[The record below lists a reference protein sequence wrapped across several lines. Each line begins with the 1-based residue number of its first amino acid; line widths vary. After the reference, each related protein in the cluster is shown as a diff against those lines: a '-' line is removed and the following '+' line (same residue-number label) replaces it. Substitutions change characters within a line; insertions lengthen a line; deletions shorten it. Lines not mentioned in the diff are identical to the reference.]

1 MRINSIVSKFS
12 NIPLLLQVNEFVNR
26 TQNKYTRFI
35 RMSNI
40 SSLYMLPF
48 TSDHFPRNSGHVW
61 EVFGWDLGVG
71 KDPKSPDSWS
81 VQYPLVFAEFWL
93 FASSQLPF
101 KQGAALLTAAAAS
114 HKSVVHTSHVQCQS
128 LARWVYRWSDVKL
141 KRIEKRKNIAYDIW
155 ICMCLCRKRQLKPC
169 HSSWHFYRRPSG
181 RAKQALGSVTKG
193 GFHGCARRADEG
205 DGGEST
211 PKEINQKVQ
220 THRVRTRNTTPATS
234 RPHIS
239 PLPTNSEDM
248 SSRSP
253 WTPFKFLIYCLA
265 QHSQL
270 RGIHNRVWDP

>member
-114 HKSVVHTSHVQCQS
+114 HKSVVHTSHVRCQS
-128 LARWVYRWSDVKL
+128 LARWVYRWSDFKL
-141 KRIEKRKNIAYDIW
+141 KRIENTKK
-155 ICMCLCRKRQLKPC
+155 
-169 HSSWHFYRRPSG
+169 YRIRHMYVFVCVCAANGNWNHATP
-181 RAKQALGSVTKG
+181 
-193 GFHGCARRADEG
+193 HGTFTWSRADEPSKHW
-205 DGGEST
+205 EVSPKAAST
-211 PKEINQKVQ
+211 VALVEPMKMEASPRQKE
-220 THRVRTRNTTPATS
+220 
-234 RPHIS
+234 
-239 PLPTNSEDM
+239 
-248 SSRSP
+248 
-253 WTPFKFLIYCLA
+253 
-265 QHSQL
+265 
-270 RGIHNRVWDP
+270 

>member
-12 NIPLLLQVNEFVNR
+12 NIPLLLQVNEFANR
-26 TQNKYTRFI
+26 TQNKYTQFI

-81 VQYPLVFAEFWL
+81 VQYPLVFVEFWL

-141 KRIEKRKNIAYDIW
+141 KRIENTQKYRIRHMYLYVFVPQTAIETMPLLQETERTSQASIGK
-155 ICMCLCRKRQLKPC
+155 C
-169 HSSWHFYRRPSG
+169 HQRR
-181 RAKQALGSVTKG
+181 
-193 GFHGCARRADEG
+193 
-205 DGGEST
+205 
-211 PKEINQKVQ
+211 
-220 THRVRTRNTTPATS
+220 
-234 RPHIS
+234 
-239 PLPTNSEDM
+239 LPRL
-248 SSRSP
+248 RS
-253 WTPFKFLIYCLA
+253 
-265 QHSQL
+265 
-270 RGIHNRVWDP
+270 